1 MSRILSLIVLC
12 LGADLATPAPVQL
25 GMGTARVVTPLTV
38 LFDVGDVSATTVASS
53 PTTVSYDTAILG
65 LGQVLRISVKAD
77 GDITM
82 PGATPIP
89 STSLSW
95 ATSNAVSGL
104 AMNGTLSKV
113 TYTPV
118 FEGQAGATSG
128 RVDLTWTL
136 AAPADTLRAGTRQ
149 AALRWK
155 FEAITP

>member
-1 MSRILSLIVLC
+1 MSRVLTLILLC
-12 LGADLATPAPVQL
+12 LGAGSSTAPEMQF
-25 GMGTARVVTPLTV
+25 GPGTARVTTPPVV
-38 LFDVGDVSATTVASS
+38 LFDVQDVSASTVASS
-53 PTTVSYDTAILG
+53 PTTVSFDTALLG
-65 LGQVLRISVKAD
+65 LGQAIRISVKAD

-89 STSLSW
+89 SSNLSW
-95 ATSNAVSGL
+95 TTSNPVSGA

-118 FEGQAGATSG
+118 FEGQVGATSG
-128 RVDLTWTL
+128 RVDLTWTIS
-136 AAPADTLRAGTRQ
+136 TLSTVRSGTRQ